1 MEFSKELV
9 LGLVT
14 GINWTEN
21 KGFFPPTIIN
31 KVKTGPR
38 GQNLQ

>member
-14 GINWTEN
+14 GITRTEN
-21 KGFFPPTIIN
+21 KGFFSPTIRS